1 MYAIRS
7 YYVSVVLMIFIIE
20 VWLIMEKPALQYE
33 RTLLS
38 WWRTILSTVIVVA
51 AISRIG
57 MRSSNQW
64 MVMTGFILLFFS
76 IFFSLFQTIELSR
89 NIKGNKSIV
98 YGPYDIPKKWLSLV
112 LVTAA
117 LFYALSILFRI
128 YIIFLSILNSW
139 YCR

>member
-1 MYAIRS
+1 
-7 YYVSVVLMIFIIE
+7 
-20 VWLIMEKPALQYE
+20 MEKPALQYE

-128 YIIFLSILNSW
+128 YII
-139 YCR
+139 